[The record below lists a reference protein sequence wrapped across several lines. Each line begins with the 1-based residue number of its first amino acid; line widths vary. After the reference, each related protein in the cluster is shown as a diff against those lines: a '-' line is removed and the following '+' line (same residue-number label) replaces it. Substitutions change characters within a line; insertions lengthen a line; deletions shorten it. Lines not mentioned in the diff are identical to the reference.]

1 MKHNCENAF
10 DLGTTGGSVSVSD
23 SQQLSHEQ
31 MDREA
36 QIQVDY
42 RTLPISLRE
51 VCHHEIFVSF
61 VRVIKIIR

>member
-1 MKHNCENAF
+1 MKLLSA
-10 DLGTTGGSVSVSD
+10 LGTTGASVSVSD

-42 RTLPISLRE
+42 RTLPINLRE
-51 VCHHEIFVSF
+51 VYNNEVFALLYCCFVSS
-61 VRVIKIIR
+61 